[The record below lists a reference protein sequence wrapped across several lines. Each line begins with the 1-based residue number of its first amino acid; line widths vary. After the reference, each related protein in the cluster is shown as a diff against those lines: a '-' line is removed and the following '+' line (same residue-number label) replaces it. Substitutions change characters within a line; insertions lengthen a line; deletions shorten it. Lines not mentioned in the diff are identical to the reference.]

1 MKSRTEQ
8 NKEERT
14 SCMGNNPPITISNLA
29 LSDSIVDSAE
39 SYYSMYK
46 SYFFLL
52 FHSSRTHLPS
62 SCIVSNIHLRYSIR
76 CYSVLCYTM
85 SCCTSLFY
93 AVPMI
98 LRVYLH
104 VYYHPF
110 CSINHIILQYCI
122 TNLQ

>member
-1 MKSRTEQ
+1 MKSRTVQ

-14 SCMGNNPPITISNLA
+14 SCMGNNPSITISNLA

-39 SYYSMYK
+39 FYYYIYK
-46 SYFFLL
+46 TCFFLL
-52 FHSSRTHLPS
+52 FHSSRTHLS
-62 SCIVSNIHLRYSIR
+62 SSSIVANIHSRCSIR

-85 SCCTSLFY
+85 LCCTSLFY

-110 CSINHIILQYCI
+110 CSIDHITLQYCI